1 VALLSVKLP
10 SATVDLPGNLHAMS
24 LMMVSTVS
32 RSALHATIRHASAGM
47 HAFELLFFQ
56 NFIGLF
62 FMLPWIVRYGF
73 APLRTTRLKLQI
85 LRVIITVVSASML
98 FYALSIT
105 PLARIAALTFL
116 VPIFTTVLAIFFLG
130 ETVRLRRWL
139 AILFGFAGTFVV
151 VRPGIDAVD
160 LGSLLTIA
168 SSIIFS
174 FALLLTKI
182 ISRTDSSVTITCYSV
197 MLMTPMSLAAAV
209 FVWHWPEPHQIIW
222 LIVIGMLSTGSQLI
236 GTQALKEGDMN
247 VLLPL
252 DFFKLIWS
260 SIIGY
265 AFFSEIPSIYTWL
278 GGTMIFASVTYI
290 ACRESKFSKAKTA
303 QPTT

>member
-1 VALLSVKLP
+1 MALRSVKLP
-10 SATVDLPGNLHAMS
+10 SADIDLPGNLHAMG
-24 LMMVSTVS
+24 LMMVSTVT

-56 NFIGLF
+56 NFVGLF
-62 FMLPWIVRYGF
+62 FMLPWIIRYGF
-73 APLRTTRLKLQI
+73 APLRTTRLNLQL
-85 LRVIITVVSASML
+85 LRVIITVVSAAML

-105 PLARIAALTFL
+105 PLARVAALTFL

-209 FVWHWPEPHQIIW
+209 FVWDWPEPHQIIW
-222 LIVIGMLSTGSQLI
+222 LIMIRVLSTGSQLI

-260 SIIGY
+260 SIISY
-265 AFFSEIPSIYTWL
+265 VFFSEIPGIYTWI
-278 GGTMIFASVTYI
+278 GGTMIFAGATYI
-290 ACRESKFSKAKTA
+290 AFRESKFGRPTA
-303 QPTT
+303 IQTAT